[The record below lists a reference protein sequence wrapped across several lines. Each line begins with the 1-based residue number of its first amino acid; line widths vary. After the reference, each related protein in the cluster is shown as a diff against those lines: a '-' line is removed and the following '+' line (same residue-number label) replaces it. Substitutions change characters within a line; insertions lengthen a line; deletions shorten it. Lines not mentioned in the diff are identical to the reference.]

1 MKHNQMSEEEQR
13 AWLEKKA
20 AQYCRQHEWALAEL
34 FQLVIKTFDLE
45 DALLLELP

>member
-1 MKHNQMSEEEQR
+1 MKYQDMTEEEQR

-20 AQYCRQHEWALAEL
+20 AQYTRQHEWALVEL